1 MTTQDVITPPRPVT
15 SHATATRSEAPP
27 RSVMRA
33 MAISMVATLMVMLDT
48 TVVNVSLSATTARF
62 GSMGSV
68 QWVLTSYLLALCATM
83 TASAWV
89 IDRLGPRLTFIAS
102 MTMFLSLIHI

>member
-1 MTTQDVITPPRPVT
+1 
-15 SHATATRSEAPP
+15 
-27 RSVMRA
+27 
-33 MAISMVATLMVMLDT
+33 
-48 TVVNVSLSATTARF
+48 
-62 GSMGSV
+62 

-102 MTMFLSLIHI
+102 MTMFLIGSVMCALSDSVWQLVTGRTISGAGAGILVPTASVLL